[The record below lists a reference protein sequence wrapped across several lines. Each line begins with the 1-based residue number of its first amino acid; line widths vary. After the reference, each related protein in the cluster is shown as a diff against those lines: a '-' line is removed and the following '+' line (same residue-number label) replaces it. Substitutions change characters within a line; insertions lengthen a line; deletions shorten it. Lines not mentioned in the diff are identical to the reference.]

1 MPVLRWKVAMVLGAV
16 LFGAAGCT
24 SDETPPDMAPPDDA
38 GSLHSPDAASPP
50 YMEDARVG
58 EPDAGSP
65 HLGEPDAG
73 SPDAGSPDAGSP
85 DAGSPDPGEPDAGA
99 SDGGDDGSQSD
110 AGEPDGGDDDGGHPD
125 AGASDDDTEDAG
137 VDDAGVDGPS
147 PTCPGRTGSPG
158 LEQRSVVVDGLTRTF
173 LVYVPSHLDP
183 EVPATVVFVH
193 HGFTMSGEVM
203 RTLTWLSDV
212 ADEEGF
218 VVAFPDGGGLFPWHV
233 GTGVCG
239 AGAFANGTTNDIA
252 FVEAMIE
259 DIDASHCVAKDEVF
273 VTGFS
278 MGGYFSNHIACE
290 RPDLVRAIAPH
301 SGGTYGGDCAGGPTP
316 VMIVHGTADGLIEVG
331 CGGEARDHWVERNG
345 CSSQFDVVPIL
356 GGHCERHRDCPPG
369 GQVTLCLL
377 DGMAH
382 GWSGGEGFYGGGT
395 QYEDASWLIWDF
407 FRDQR

>member
-1 MPVLRWKVAMVLGAV
+1 MPVLRWMVSMVLGAV
-16 LFGAAGCT
+16 LLGAAGCT
-24 SDETPPDMAPPDDA
+24 SQEVPPAMELPDDA
-38 GSLHSPDAASPP
+38 GGAFSPDAASPP
-50 YMEDARVG
+50 DVGDASVG
-58 EPDAGSP
+58 ELDLDEPDAGE
-65 HLGEPDAG
+65 LGLGELDGEPD
-73 SPDAGSPDAGSP
+73 
-85 DAGSPDPGEPDAGA
+85 
-99 SDGGDDGSQSD
+99 GGQSD
-110 AGEPDGGDDDGGHPD
+110 AGEPDGGDDDGGQPD
-125 AGASDDDTEDAG
+125 AGAPDADAGTEDAG
-137 VDDAGVDGPS
+137 TDLPG
-147 PTCPGRTGSPG
+147 PTCPGRTGAAG

-183 EVPATVVFVH
+183 EEPATVVFVH

-203 RTLTWLSDV
+203 RTLTWLSEV

-218 VVAFPDGGGLFPWHV
+218 VVAFPDGGGFFPWHV

-239 AGAFANGTTNDIA
+239 AGAAANGTTDDIA

-259 DIDASHCVAKDEVF
+259 DIDARHCVAKDEVF

-301 SGGTYGGDCAGGPTP
+301 SGGTYAGDCAGGPTP
-316 VMIVHGTADGLIEVG
+316 VMIVHGTADGLIAVD
-331 CGGEARDHWVERNG
+331 CGVEARGHWVERNG

-356 GGHCERHRDCPPG
+356 GGHCEQHRDCPDG

-395 QYEDASWLIWDF
+395 QYEDASWLIWSF
-407 FRDQR
+407 FSEQL